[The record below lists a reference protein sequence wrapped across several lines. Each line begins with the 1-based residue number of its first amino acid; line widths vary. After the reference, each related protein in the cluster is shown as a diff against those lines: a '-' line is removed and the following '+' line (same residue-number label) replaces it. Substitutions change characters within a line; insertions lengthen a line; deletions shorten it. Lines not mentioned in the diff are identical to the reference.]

1 MTVLARLEFVYFA
14 YGTLAL
20 VIRFSLDDGKRT
32 ISPYAKWTSSC
43 LASIVHMSRPIR
55 RLLSFCKW
63 LSRGFAIGE
72 QACCN

>member
-20 VIRFSLDDGKRT
+20 VIRFPLDGKRT
-32 ISPYAKWTSSC
+32 ISPYAKWTNSC
-43 LASIVHMSRPIR
+43 LASIVHMSRPVR
-55 RLLSFCKW
+55 RLLPLLQW